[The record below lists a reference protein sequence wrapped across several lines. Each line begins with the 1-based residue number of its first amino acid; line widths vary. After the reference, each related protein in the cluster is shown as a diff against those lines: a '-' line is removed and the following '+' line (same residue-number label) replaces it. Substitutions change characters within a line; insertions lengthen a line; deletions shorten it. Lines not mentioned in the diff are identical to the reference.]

1 MILIDNAELCM
12 YKKILYCEN
21 LVCMCSLEV
30 KLTLFRS
37 YCSPMYGV
45 QLWWNYKTS
54 TLNRLHIAYH
64 NSFKLFIGMSTFES
78 TSLLCTVF
86 DVQCCQ
92 SLLGIWH
99 IDLCVDLIAL
109 LTIF

>member
-1 MILIDNAELCM
+1 M
-12 YKKILYCEN
+12 KI
-21 LVCMCSLEV
+21 CMCSLEV

-45 QLWWNYKTS
+45 QRWWNYKKS
-54 TLNRLHIAYH
+54 TLNRLHITIF
-64 NSFKLFIGMSTFES
+64 FKLFIGMSKYES
-78 TSLLCTVF
+78 TSLLCTLMNNAAS
-86 DVQCCQ
+86 Q
-92 SLLGIWH
+92 LLGILY

>member
-1 MILIDNAELCM
+1 MF
-12 YKKILYCEN
+12 
-21 LVCMCSLEV
+21 SLEV

-45 QLWWNYKTS
+45 QLWWNYKKS

-64 NSFKLFIGMSTFES
+64 NIFKLFIGMSKYES
-78 TSLLCTVF
+78 TRLLCTLF
-86 DVQCCQ
+86 DVGIQCSQ
-92 SLLGIWH
+92 SGIKNMVYIY